1 MASDNKVNK
10 GDESDFKFNGRTK
23 NLLENVFNSMNDELI
38 VVDKDFIIREVND
51 YFLEQYGWKRDEII
65 GKFCYEILH
74 EKERPCSEKDFKCP
88 LKKVFNT
95 GQPVHLK
102 QSKKKQGASKSGSV
116 YSAFPLLG
124 EDGEVK
130 YMVGLTRELTEFQYT
145 DELLKDSEEQFRL
158 LFNDSNVGIIFL
170 DPAGFVIDINPK
182 FLDILAFDRED
193 VVKKNF
199 FVLFSTLK
207 MNSSDMLSTFD
218 DNAHFDDE
226 KNIEWKITNRKGE
239 ELFLQA
245 HSSPILK
252 NDIIIGRYVVV
263 ENITER
269 KQTQR
274 ALSEYT
280 EIIKVI
286 FESVS
291 DGMAISDLEGNII
304 EINEPGLAL
313 FGFESKDEIIG
324 RNGLELLLEK
334 DRSKAYQQLLKGRF
348 RDSPLD
354 SKYKAKSK
362 NNGIFDLNIS
372 STLIKDGEGNPLG
385 FMVISKDTGKKEGNE
400 KQLMDDKKR
409 MELYLDQ
416 ITHDVFNFNQSI
428 ITSSELL
435 LNSDDLSELQKKYVK
450 LTLDQAKA
458 VSNYIFNTKKLA
470 EVESGD
476 LKVHNVDLYKM
487 FSCALSRLYQSYS
500 RRTIEI
506 NHQLKDSNITVKGNE
521 LLEHVFFNIFQNAV
535 KFNRHDEVVIDIRH
549 SPDRDGES
557 LRIEIMDNGFGVP
570 DIMKERIFDRFR
582 TGKGDELSTGL
593 GLTLSKEII
602 NQCGGEIWIED
613 RVKKDFSQGS
623 TLVIILPRG
632 S

>member
-1 MASDNKVNK
+1 MASDNKGNK
-10 GDESDFKFNGRTK
+10 GDDSDFKFNSRTK
-23 NLLENVFNSMNDELI
+23 NLLENVFNSMTDELI
-38 VVDKDFIIREVND
+38 VVDNDYIIREVND

-74 EKERPCSEKDFKCP
+74 EKERPCSKKDFKCP
-88 LKKVFNT
+88 LKKVFDT
-95 GQPVHLK
+95 GQSVHLK
-102 QSKKKQGASKSGSV
+102 PGRKKEGASKSGSV

-145 DELLKDSEEQFRL
+145 DELLKDSEEQFKL
-158 LFNDSNVGIIFL
+158 LFNDSSVGIIFL

-182 FLDILAFDRED
+182 FLEILAYERED

-218 DNAHFDDE
+218 DDVYSDDE
-226 KNIEWKITNRKGE
+226 KNIEWKITNRKGKV
-239 ELFLQA
+239 LYLLA
-245 HSSPILK
+245 HPSPILK

-269 KQTQR
+269 KQTQK
-274 ALSEYT
+274 ALGEYT
-280 EIIKVI
+280 EIMKGI

-291 DGMAISDLEGNII
+291 DGMAISDLEGNIV
-304 EINEPGLAL
+304 EINEPALAL

-354 SKYKAKSK
+354 SKYKVKSK
-362 NNGIFDLNIS
+362 DHGIFDLNIS
-372 STLIKDGEGNPLG
+372 STLIKDGKGNPLG
-385 FMVISKDTGKKEGNE
+385 YMVISKDTGNKDENE
-400 KQLMDDKKR
+400 KQLMNDKKR

-435 LNSDDLSELQKKYVK
+435 LNTDDLSEHQKKYVK

-458 VSNYIFNTKKLA
+458 VTNYIFNTKKLA

-476 LKVHNVDLYKM
+476 LKIDDIDLYKM
-487 FSCALSRLYQSYS
+487 FSCAMSRLYQSYS
-500 RRTIEI
+500 RRSIEI
-506 NHQLKDSNITVKGNE
+506 NHQLKEANITVKGNE

-549 SPDRDGES
+549 SPDRDGKF
-557 LRIEIMDNGFGVP
+557 LRIEIMDMVSACP
-570 DIMKERIFDRFR
+570 
-582 TGKGDELSTGL
+582 
-593 GLTLSKEII
+593 
-602 NQCGGEIWIED
+602 
-613 RVKKDFSQGS
+613 
-623 TLVIILPRG
+623 IL
-632 S
+632 